1 MDKKKRTGKEKKLK
15 RKEEIARHKS
25 YEEAI
30 KRAYLKGDHLA
41 DFPAFTEF
49 NRNGISVTLE
59 SSRGSLL
66 SSYMKEYIQN
76 LLKINMEGP
85 YGIEWHEEEKVKG
98 REMVEEN
105 ALYIF
110 VRLNQ
115 QGNDQ
120 EVGTIISKE
129 KNIQTLWKGTGAPVV
144 AFVQYRFVMEE
155 ELPVLYVYEIQLEDT
170 IQGKGLGKFLMQLLE
185 LIARKNNMMAV
196 VLTVKKRNEGAMRF
210 YLNKLSYKISSTS
223 PSKVDPLEYADCTY
237 EILCKVFDAQAL
249 LIFENPLSG

>member
-15 RKEEIARHKS
+15 RKE
-25 YEEAI
+25 
-30 KRAYLKGDHLA
+30 
-41 DFPAFTEF
+41 
-49 NRNGISVTLE
+49 
-59 SSRGSLL
+59 
-66 SSYMKEYIQN
+66 
-76 LLKINMEGP
+76 INMEGP